1 MATAPLA
8 FVDTDTLPGPRGWPL
23 VGNYLQLKPDKVHLI
38 FEAWAREFGP
48 LFKIRLGPKPL
59 VCVAD
64 AAMIRQILHERPD
77 HYRRRN
83 IEAIASEM
91 GVRGVFM
98 SEGED
103 WRRQRRIWIKALNAH
118 QVKPFVGELTEVT
131 RRLHRRWLADA
142 EAGSAVDVQA
152 ELMRYTVDVVTRFA
166 FGYDGNTLEQDGDV
180 IQNHLHHVFPMLAKR
195 LNLPF
200 PYWRHFKLPA
210 DRRLDRALLGI
221 RAFVDERIAEAR
233 SRLAADPA
241 RAAAPRN
248 LLEAFVVA
256 RDDDGTG
263 FDDHEIY
270 ANTVTA
276 LLAGEDTTANTLA
289 WMLHFLSHEPALQAE
304 LRAAVVAAGVDDPCV
319 PLPEQATANKLIDAI
334 MSEALRLRPVA
345 PIMGAIA
352 LCDVELGSRRFA
364 QGTEFVTLMR
374 YPALSDAEFPRASS
388 FDAKR
393 WLEPGAAHFVQR
405 PPTPFGGGARTCPGR
420 SLAQTEM
427 RAVIAML
434 ARSFVIEPT
443 APAEAVTER
452 FGFTVGPENLRLRF
466 RAIPPP

>member
-1 MATAPLA
+1 MVAAPQS
-8 FVDTDTLPGPRGWPL
+8 FTDLDRLPGPRGWPL
-23 VGNYLQLKPDKVHLI
+23 LGNYPQIKADKVHLI

-48 LFKIRLGPKPL
+48 LFKVSFGPNKL

-77 HYRRRN
+77 NYRRRN
-83 IEAIASEM
+83 IEAVADEM

-118 QVKPFVGELTEVT
+118 QIKPFLGELSEVT
-131 RRLHRRWLADA
+131 RRLRRRWLANA
-142 EAGSAVDVQA
+142 AAGTTVDVQA

-195 LNLPF
+195 LNMPF
-200 PYWRHFKLPA
+200 RYWRYVKLPV
-210 DRRLDRALLGI
+210 DRRLDRALLAI
-221 RAFVDERIAEAR
+221 RAFVDQRIAEAR
-233 SRLAADPA
+233 SRIAADPA

-256 RDDDGTG
+256 RDDDGSG
-263 FDDHEIY
+263 FNDNEIY

-289 WMLHFLSHEPALQAE
+289 WMLHFLSQDPALQAE
-304 LRAAVVAAGVDDPCV
+304 LRATVQDAGVSDPCE
-319 PLPEQATANKLIDAI
+319 PLPEQAAASKLIDAI

-352 LCDVELGSRRFA
+352 LRDVELGGRSYP

-374 YPALSDAEFPRASS
+374 YPALSDSEFPQALR
-388 FDAKR
+388 FDHRR

-420 SLAQTEM
+420 NLAQSEV

-443 APAEAVTER
+443 TPADAVTER
-452 FGFTVGPENLRLRF
+452 FGFTVGPANLRLRF
-466 RAIPPP
+466 RAL